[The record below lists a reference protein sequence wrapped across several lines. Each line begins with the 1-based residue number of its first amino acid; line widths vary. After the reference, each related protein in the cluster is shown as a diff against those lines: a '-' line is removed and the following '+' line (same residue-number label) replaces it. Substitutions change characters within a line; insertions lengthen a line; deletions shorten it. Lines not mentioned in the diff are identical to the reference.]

1 MRQILLLY
9 SMQNSVQISLTSFCR
24 CHYTIGQNLSWS
36 QKGIGLYCTLYNYLV
51 CKNYCLIGILNQ
63 GHFWDPLD
71 LPYWWVAQFTW
82 NPFKTVIHLLFHS
95 GMVLSTWKLEN
106 QIWWIFDW
114 TKYEILVLDVILG
127 IESDSC
133 VVFLI
138 FRTFGT
144 QKSDISKNKIPNLIL
159 RFPSQKLS
167 SLSSIIGTWR
177 F

>member
-1 MRQILLLY
+1 MKMKIVPDLWYWLWWTLWVPTLSMASFKKIHYWKGWNAPKSVYRLESRYLL
-9 SMQNSVQISLTSFCR
+9 
-24 CHYTIGQNLSWS
+24 
-36 QKGIGLYCTLYNYLV
+36 
-51 CKNYCLIGILNQ
+51 LNQ

>member
-1 MRQILLLY
+1 MVSRFFKKFSKNIR
-9 SMQNSVQISLTSFCR
+9 FKR
-24 CHYTIGQNLSWS
+24 
-36 QKGIGLYCTLYNYLV
+36 GLVFIALYNYLV